1 MKTKEEL
8 ACSECGAVNY
18 QYSMEDGYLW
28 ARCEKCHAVYA
39 VTSTFPKIDAVAQ
52 IPTLP
57 IKEK

>member
-1 MKTKEEL
+1 
-8 ACSECGAVNY
+8 
-18 QYSMEDGYLW
+18 MEDGYLW